1 MSKNKQKDEGGEEMF
16 CKKCGKELD
25 ETVRFCPQCGTPVS
39 EKDVPRGNKNENFW
53 LRFIWG
59 GCVIVLV
66 GIAGFTSWKVR
77 KIHTETL
84 TAEESTLEEG
94 TETENL
100 VLESAEETLTLENA
114 PEETEASTQ
123 ETEAIDLREG
133 LSGRFAED
141 NDDYR
146 WWKNNPEEG
155 MTVDDLDWQFFDIDV
170 EENEFWFSIGKG
182 KWEKSGTYGNQIE
195 WKDDRNAVLTDQFDS
210 QYNLQIIDEN
220 TLIIDGTKF
229 VRDE

>member
-1 MSKNKQKDEGGEEMF
+1 MIFTKKCPVTGRFEKLFLSKNKQKDEGGEEMF

-39 EKDVPRGNKNENFW
+39 EKDVPSEKKNENFW

-66 GIAGFTSWKVR
+66 GIAGFTSW
-77 KIHTETL
+77 
-84 TAEESTLEEG
+84 
-94 TETENL
+94 
-100 VLESAEETLTLENA
+100 
-114 PEETEASTQ
+114 TQ

>member
-1 MSKNKQKDEGGEEMF
+1 M
-16 CKKCGKELD
+16 
-25 ETVRFCPQCGTPVS
+25 
-39 EKDVPRGNKNENFW
+39 
-53 LRFIWG
+53 
-59 GCVIVLV
+59 
-66 GIAGFTSWKVR
+66 
-77 KIHTETL
+77 
-84 TAEESTLEEG
+84 EEG

-100 VLESAEETLTLENA
+100 VLESAEETLTSENVA
-114 PEETEASTQ
+114 EETEASTQ

-170 EENEFWFSIGKG
+170 EENEFWFSTGKG

-210 QYNLQIIDEN
+210 QRNLQIIDEN

>member
-1 MSKNKQKDEGGEEMF
+1 M
-16 CKKCGKELD
+16 
-25 ETVRFCPQCGTPVS
+25 
-39 EKDVPRGNKNENFW
+39 
-53 LRFIWG
+53 
-59 GCVIVLV
+59 IVLV

-100 VLESAEETLTLENA
+100 VLESAEKTLTSENA
-114 PEETEASTQ
+114 PEETETSTQ

-146 WWKNNPEEG
+146 GSISRCCSTGADSFPTG
-155 MTVDDLDWQFFDIDV
+155 MPTRV
-170 EENEFWFSIGKG
+170 
-182 KWEKSGTYGNQIE
+182 
-195 WKDDRNAVLTDQFDS
+195 RVLPHSSSRTDMPL
-210 QYNLQIIDEN
+210 Y
-220 TLIIDGTKF
+220 
-229 VRDE
+229 